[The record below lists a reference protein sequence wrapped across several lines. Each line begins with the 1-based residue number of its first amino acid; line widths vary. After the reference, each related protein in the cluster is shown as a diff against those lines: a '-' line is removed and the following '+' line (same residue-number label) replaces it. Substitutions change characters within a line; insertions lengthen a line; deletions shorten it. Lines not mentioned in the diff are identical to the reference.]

1 MPDLGR
7 GLIVA
12 GIVLVAAGIAV
23 LAFGRP
29 GGFPIPLGRLPG
41 DISIQREG
49 FSFYL
54 PITSS
59 IVVSIV
65 LSAVLYLLR
74 R

>member
-1 MPDLGR
+1 MGR
-7 GLIVA
+7 GLIVL
-12 GIVLVAAGIAV
+12 GLVLVAVG
-23 LAFGRP
+23 LAW
-29 GGFPIPLGRLPG
+29 PLLAKLGLGHLPG
-41 DISIQREG
+41 DIRIERPG

-65 LSAVLYLLR
+65 LSVILWIFR